1 VVFPE
6 NLDDPG
12 RVLLGR
18 AQGAISTVLGSRVRA
33 AGLLGHPVDDALLSE
48 REWEIASKLREI
60 AALRTLHQA
69 NTAGGPTEQLATA
82 TRARRTGCA
91 TQILPREPSNS
102 RKPVRP

>member
-82 TRARRTGCA
+82 TRARSDRLRDA
-91 TQILPREPSNS
+91 DLAARALELP
-102 RKPVRP
+102 